1 MTYVPLH
8 QLNPFP
14 GPVPPWND
22 MSDPNIVRGN
32 DNQIQI
38 TFNAHDADSTIH
50 LTGGATGGTLTFGT
64 HLTSGGAS
72 FNGSANVTI
81 TSDATSANTVSTIV
95 ARDGSGNFSAGA
107 ISAALTGNVTG
118 NLTGTVLTA
127 TQASITTMA
136 NLTTIGTLVAGAVP
150 ASLVTAGTFGS
161 GAYTFP
167 STLNVV
173 STANIGD
180 QGIQPNAFFN
190 VQNSTALNA
199 SSGAAYMFDLLGNLK
214 AAANNDVLFT
224 LRIVS
229 TNNANG
235 KTGTAA
241 AGIYVENVS
250 GAATNYAIF
259 TNTGLLRFGD
269 AATFTSTI
277 TSGLINGQTIS
288 ATANFTGSL
297 AAVGPLTLTNTAVSL
312 SLVGTGV
319 TSALISYT
327 TNGTARWT
335 MGTPSGSSAWTLTNG
350 SSVDQLT
357 ITQASGATFAGAVA
371 VGALTA
377 TTGHVTG
384 AGTFDTTLN
393 VTGIQTNATTMF
405 VNPAG
410 AGIFGHW
417 GVQRAGTTY
426 GYLGL
431 DAANKFAI
439 LNANATVAVTV
450 DTVGNTSNAVF
461 NGTLGVTGA
470 TAFSKEARLQ
480 NTTVGG
486 LTAAATAGAGALSF
500 VTDAVATAIT
510 GLGLAVVGGGG
521 NKVVVY
527 SDGANWIII

>member
-22 MSDPNIVRGN
+22 MSDPNVVRGN

-81 TSDATSANTVSTIV
+81 MSDATAANTVSTIV
-95 ARDGSGNFSAGA
+95 ARDGSGNFSAGTV
-107 ISAALTGNVTG
+107 SAALTGNVTG

-288 ATANFTGSL
+288 ATANFTGS
-297 AAVGPLTLTNTAVSL
+297 
-312 SLVGTGV
+312 
-319 TSALISYT
+319 
-327 TNGTARWT
+327 
-335 MGTPSGSSAWTLTNG
+335 
-350 SSVDQLT
+350 
-357 ITQASGATFAGAVA
+357 VA
-371 VGALTA
+371 IA
-377 TTGHVTG
+377 
-384 AGTFDTTLN
+384 TTLN
-393 VTGIQTNATTMF
+393 VTNGASAASFAGASFLNSTGVSGAIVSATHNTLYAASTQILDLTATAATFGSIPVTMGASTATTGTFSSYVAVGTAGGVPGCIVVDATYGMLLYGK
-405 VNPAG
+405 AG
-410 AGIFGHW
+410 ATYDLALVNKNGTPLFQ
-417 GVQRAGTTY
+417 VPTGTTT
-426 GYLGL
+426 GQFLGAVNVAG
-431 DAANKFAI
+431 DFSVATSKF
-439 LNANATVAVTV
+439 TVASAS
-450 DTVGNTSNAVF
+450 GNTVVA
-461 NGTLGVTGA
+461 GTLGVTGA